1 MIDNIY
7 KRQAA
12 IITDTMCRTMKDMH
26 DIDNIMILFDTE
38 EQRDEY
44 CSFDICKYIL
54 PFSGVVETIHPAHL
68 TSLSEFIE
76 RFPNLRMMARNEKVL
91 NYIAET
97 YVNGYS
103 MQMHAVE
110 GSREVMLMEKVI
122 HACRG
127 IVAIL
132 NEDLLH
138 PDFPEELL
146 AMHDSDDEFTQND
159 YAEMIRVIRARI
171 QCGSEYDAEIVG
183 DITKAASNPT
193 IQELLESDFLNAVDK
208 YKEES
213 EANHMSGINEDDVSE
228 EDVYDE

>member
-12 IITDTMCRTMKDMH
+12 IITDSMCRTMKDMH

-44 CSFDICKYIL
+44 SSFDICKYIL

-68 TSLSEFIE
+68 TNLSEFIE

-127 IVAIL
+127 IIAIL
-132 NEDLLH
+132 NEDTDH
-138 PDFPEELL
+138 EDFPKELKV
-146 AMHDSDDEFTQND
+146 MHDSDDEFTQND

-213 EANHMSGINEDDVSE
+213 EANHMPDIDEGDVSE